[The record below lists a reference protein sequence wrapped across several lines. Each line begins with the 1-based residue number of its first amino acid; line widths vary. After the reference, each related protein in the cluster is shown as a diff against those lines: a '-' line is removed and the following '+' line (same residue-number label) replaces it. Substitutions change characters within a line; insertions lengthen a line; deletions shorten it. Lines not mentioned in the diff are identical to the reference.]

1 MNKMNKFSIIILLF
15 LLIFSKNFSQ
25 FYEFPENIF
34 SAKITGSNLNYP
46 VFNLKDKIF
55 FSFDDLNIKKS
66 SYYYKINHFDFEWKH
81 SKALKSEYI
90 DGYDDNLIET
100 FDNSYNTL
108 IDYTNYQIS
117 IPNENLKLKIS
128 GNYSISIHNENGDFL
143 FEKKFSV
150 LNKMISTNIKIKR
163 STDLKKIDSHQNI
176 DISVTC
182 DNCNKFIG
190 NSSDLKLVIL
200 KNNNW
205 NDYKVIERPDYFLNN
220 TLIFKDISFEGG
232 NEFLNFDNSK
242 INSTNIKVYKTELND
257 FYETYLRTDIDR
269 TNSIYQYNPDINGS
283 FVINNNFNIPEIEND
298 YTLVKFSLKPERI
311 DEKNRVFIIGE
322 FNDYKITDK
331 YELKLNDDI
340 YNGEFKFKQGFYN
353 YKYLSVLPGNKV
365 KKYAGNFWETQNIYN
380 ALLYQKKLTEKY
392 YKLISI
398 SEISSVNIKN

>member
-1 MNKMNKFSIIILLF
+1 MNKFSIIILLF
-15 LLIFSKNFSQ
+15 QLIFSKNLSQ

>member
-1 MNKMNKFSIIILLF
+1 MNKFSIIILLF

-117 IPNENLKLKIS
+117 IPNEDLKLKIS

>member
-1 MNKMNKFSIIILLF
+1 MNKFSIIILLF